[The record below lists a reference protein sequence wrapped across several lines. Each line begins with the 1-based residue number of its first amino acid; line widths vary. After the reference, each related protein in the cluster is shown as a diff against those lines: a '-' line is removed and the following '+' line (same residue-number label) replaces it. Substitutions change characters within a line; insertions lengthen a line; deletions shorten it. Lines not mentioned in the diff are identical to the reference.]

1 MPNFSGESFESVVP
15 VNNTDNLPKARG
27 FYEHDIDSLDYLSV
41 CESAKILRT
50 EIYNEALGLFKNS
63 PKMLQQLLL
72 READN
77 DHKNMS
83 LALFNN
89 KFPLTTLNSLSI
101 VKRFLR
107 DRADLLVHPDEK
119 SKIPALLHF
128 VENLM
133 SQELKK

>member
-1 MPNFSGESFESVVP
+1 MPSFSGEGFEP
-15 VNNTDNLPKARG
+15 IIKANNKDSLPKSRG
-27 FYEHDIDSLDYLSV
+27 VYEHDIDSLDYLSA

-50 EIYNEALGLFKNS
+50 EIYNEALELFKNS
-63 PKMLQQLLL
+63 PKMLQQLLFQ
-72 READN
+72 EGAN

-89 KFPLTTLNSLSI
+89 KFPLTNLNSLSI

-107 DRADLLVHPDEK
+107 DRADLLVHPNEK
-119 SKIPALLHF
+119 SKIPVLLNF
-128 VENLM
+128 VENLI

>member
-1 MPNFSGESFESVVP
+1 MPNFSGECFEP
-15 VNNTDNLPKARG
+15 VIKANSQDGLPKSRG
-27 FYEHDIDSLDYLSV
+27 LYEHDIDSLDYLSV
-41 CESAKILRT
+41 CEAAKILRT

-63 PKMLQQLLL
+63 PKMLQQLLFK
-72 READN
+72 EGDN